1 MLRRLTGFTLLPLL
15 SLVTPFLLLP
25 VVARVSGPAGW
36 SSFVSGQAVGLVGA
50 TVVVWGWNV
59 GGPVLVAQAP
69 TPESRAEVY
78 AASLRTRFLLLV
90 AVVPATAA
98 VSAAVAVDGHR
109 VDAAAMAAA
118 TSLLGL
124 SPAWF
129 GIGAGQPWLLFW
141 YDTLPRVVAA
151 LVGAL
156 VVGITAAIWTYP
168 VLLALSVVVS
178 LVLFR
183 RRVTPGL
190 SGADLTPWPVRRAAG
205 ELREHLGTAGI
216 NLAATAYASTP
227 VPVATL
233 AFRPTVSSP
242 FASADAAY
250 RFGLFTV
257 TAMGNAFQGWVLE
270 PDVRDR
276 PARHRLAVWSHVG
289 LGLVGGAAF
298 AALGPWVTGLL
309 FGADVA
315 APRDVCLWYGLAFLF
330 LSASTPPIRN
340 LLVPAGKVR
349 LVLTWTLA
357 SAVVGLAFMVGAAV
371 AGWSAGVAAGMALS
385 ELVLLL
391 GVIVPARRVASPVTP

>member
-25 VVARVSGPAGW
+25 VVARVAGPGGW
-36 SSFVSGQAVGLVGA
+36 SSFVAGQAVGLVGA

-59 GGPVLVAQAP
+59 AGPVLAARAP
-69 TPESRAEVY
+69 SAEARAEVY

-90 AVVPATAA
+90 VVVPAAAA
-98 VSAAVAVDGHR
+98 VSAVVAVAGHR

-118 TSLLGL
+118 TALLGL

-129 GIGAGQPWLLFW
+129 GIGVGRPWLLFW

-156 VVGITAAIWTYP
+156 VVGVTAAIWTYP
-168 VLLALSVVVS
+168 VLLAISVVAS
-178 LVLFR
+178 LALFR
-183 RRVTPGL
+183 RRVTP
-190 SGADLTPWPVRRAAG
+190 AARDTAPWPVPRAVG

-227 VPVATL
+227 VPIVTL
-233 AFRPTVSSP
+233 AFRPVVSSP

-276 PARHRLAVWSHVG
+276 AARHRLAVWSHVG

-298 AALGPWVTGLL
+298 AALGPWVTGVL
-309 FGADVA
+309 FGPEVA
-315 APRDVCLWYGLAFLF
+315 APRDVCVWYGLAFLF

-340 LLVPAGKVR
+340 LLVPDGRVR
-349 LVLTWTLA
+349 LVLGWTLV
-357 SAVVGLAFMVGAAV
+357 SAAVGLAVMVGAAA

-391 GVIVPARRVASPVTP
+391 GLAVPARRVAQLVTP